1 MRSDLRQTSLSTILR
16 HLYSE
21 RRSGI
26 LHVSRHSIKKRVHF
40 REGAIVFADNGD
52 AESAP
57 SRERAREIMFSL
69 FTWTSGDVVFE
80 DWETNISEALAF
92 ESPTA
97 ELILE
102 ATRSIEDE
110 EILGRLLGTQE
121 SVFACTQTT
130 ELPLFKMRLSP
141 AESSVLTFARQRKQ
155 FQRWDLPRV
164 SGELPLM
171 RALNTLVSVGLLE
184 IREKVELA
192 EPQPPPMPEPPPSL
206 AQVQPSTPEPLPAP
220 VAQEAP
226 APAWSPEPIPVV
238 NVAAPDAPDFPSPP
252 TPGEVESIINN
263 HTPSRSAAPAP
274 SAGFNEVEQLLDAFE
289 SNRAHETGRHAQV
302 PSPAPAPF
310 TPPTPAASPEPPH
323 DAHVEE
329 RDFPMMAEASP
340 PPPFEPPP
348 RIHEPEPPQ
357 FYEPAAPEPAPPS
370 AIVEE
375 TPLPRTSLPPPSR
388 RPAAPRRR

>member
-52 AESAP
+52 AESEP

-92 ESPTA
+92 ESATA

-102 ATRSIEDE
+102 ATRSIKDE
-110 EILGRLLGTQE
+110 KILGRLLGTQE

-155 FQRWDLPRV
+155 FPAVGSSPRFR
-164 SGELPLM
+164 
-171 RALNTLVSVGLLE
+171 RAAVDA
-184 IREKVELA
+184 R
-192 EPQPPPMPEPPPSL
+192 
-206 AQVQPSTPEPLPAP
+206 AQTRS
-220 VAQEAP
+220 
-226 APAWSPEPIPVV
+226 
-238 NVAAPDAPDFPSPP
+238 
-252 TPGEVESIINN
+252 
-263 HTPSRSAAPAP
+263 SRS
-274 SAGFNEVEQLLDAFE
+274 GFSRSGKRLRFR
-289 SNRAHETGRHAQV
+289 NRSRH
-302 PSPAPAPF
+302 
-310 TPPTPAASPEPPH
+310 
-323 DAHVEE
+323 
-329 RDFPMMAEASP
+329 R
-340 PPPFEPPP
+340 
-348 RIHEPEPPQ
+348 
-357 FYEPAAPEPAPPS
+357 
-370 AIVEE
+370 
-375 TPLPRTSLPPPSR
+375 
-388 RPAAPRRR
+388 